1 MKATIDREAT
11 ADTQPMA
18 ERLAALERMS
28 ATQLRRRYAEVFG
41 EESRSGIRIETTPRI
56 ARS

>member
-11 ADTQPMA
+11 ADPQPMA

-41 EESRSGIRIETTPRI
+41 EESRSGNRR
-56 ARS
+56 

>member
-11 ADTQPMA
+11 ADPQPMA

-28 ATQLRRRYAEVFG
+28 ATQLRSSQSGLTENGQPACSLVGTREH
-41 EESRSGIRIETTPRI
+41 RS
-56 ARS
+56 